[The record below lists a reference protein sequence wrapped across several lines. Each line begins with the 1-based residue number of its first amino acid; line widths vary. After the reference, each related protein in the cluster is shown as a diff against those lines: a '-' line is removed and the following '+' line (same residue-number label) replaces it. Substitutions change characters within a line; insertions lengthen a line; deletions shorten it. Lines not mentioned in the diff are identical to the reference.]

1 MSSCSA
7 ACALEHRSRSR
18 LFHTP
23 FALHAFRIHVLTRQC
38 LCATLFAF
46 SPIPCVPQLVMGYRP
61 MGLLCRGVVQET
73 SEPRGRSTTPAGA
86 LGARAECPPLAKLG
100 ICFEGARPG
109 EQLARAE
116 PNLAR
121 ARRNEAP
128 CPPSQDEES
137 ASAASVKRSLGQSM
151 EQVLALLAEA
161 RALGL
166 VEEVRSA
173 ETRLKAAMLQR
184 LGPAPSPS
192 PSPSYPAPAGC
203 GSSGAA
209 SGAVF

>member
-1 MSSCSA
+1 
-7 ACALEHRSRSR
+7 
-18 LFHTP
+18 
-23 FALHAFRIHVLTRQC
+23 
-38 LCATLFAF
+38 
-46 SPIPCVPQLVMGYRP
+46 MGYRP

-73 SEPRGRSTTPAGA
+73 SEPRGAAAQLQPELWEHAQNV
-86 LGARAECPPLAKLG
+86 PPLAKLG